1 MQGKT
6 STLLSI
12 SINIKV
18 LMRVIKEIR
27 YLVMAAYQGSNK
39 FIFWGA
45 SLLLHS
51 QPEGGIKLP
60 QICSESPELS
70 CSPEPDVE
78 E

>member
-1 MQGKT
+1 
-6 STLLSI
+6 
-12 SINIKV
+12 
-18 LMRVIKEIR
+18 
-27 YLVMAAYQGSNK
+27 MAAYQGSNK

-60 QICSESPELS
+60 QICSESAELS